1 MAILKSVKF
10 ERENAVAVAVKKYS
24 GSPAEEGSPAAGA
37 DGAPADDA
45 AQRTPEVLLAQAQA
59 HVEAMLNQARTQVV
73 SIREEARKAGFAAGY
88 SEATQT
94 VEQEL
99 RGQVV
104 SLRQMVDSAVQA
116 HNQFLRQSQ
125 NEVGRLAVAI
135 AKKIIGR
142 ELSVNPK
149 IVTEIVA
156 QAIKEANITGACRIR
171 VNPADFELLSP
182 AWETIPSLQPSDRKW
197 ELLADKKVTRGGCI
211 IEADGGM
218 LDAQIESQLEQ
229 VGLALDKLNT

>member
-1 MAILKSVKF
+1 MAILKFVKF

-24 GSPAEEGSPAAGA
+24 GSPAEDVSLAAGP
-37 DGAPADDA
+37 DGTPPTDA
-45 AQRTPEVLLAQAQA
+45 SPDTPEVLLAQAQA
-59 HVEAMLNQARTQVV
+59 HVETMLNQARTQVV
-73 SIREEARKAGFAAGY
+73 SIKEEARKAGFTAGY

-99 RGQVV
+99 HKQVA
-104 SLRQMVDSAVQA
+104 SLRQMVDAAVEA

-135 AKKIIGR
+135 AEKIIGR

-171 VNPADFELLSP
+171 VNPADYELLSP

-197 ELLADKKVTRGGCI
+197 ELLADKKVARGGCV
-211 IEADGGM
+211 IEADGGI
-218 LDAQIESQLEQ
+218 LDAQIESQLGQ
-229 VGLALDKLNT
+229 VGLALEKLNS